1 MFAGAGRTA
10 VKSFG
15 ESRGLPALAELESKA
30 PPDLFAKVGEGRE
43 LVVLAKVSER
53 AELMGP
59 GVDFEEGKEVELLA
73 SHGESCSKLGGE
85 YDSTGVVALPGVEEL
100 SGFSARAG
108 VLVAFLEG
116 V

>member
-1 MFAGAGRTA
+1 
-10 VKSFG
+10 VKSLG
-15 ESRGLPALAELESKA
+15 ESRRLPALIELESKA
-30 PPDLFAKVGEGRE
+30 LPILFAKVGESRE
-43 LVVLAKVSER
+43 LAGLAKVGER
-53 AELMGP
+53 AELTGP
-59 GVDFEEGKEVELLA
+59 GVEEGKDMELLM